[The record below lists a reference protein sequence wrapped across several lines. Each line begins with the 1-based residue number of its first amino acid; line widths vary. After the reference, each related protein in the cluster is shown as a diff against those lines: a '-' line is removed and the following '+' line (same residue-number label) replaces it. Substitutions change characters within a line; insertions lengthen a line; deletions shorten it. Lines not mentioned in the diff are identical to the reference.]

1 MVSVLVEQL
10 LTGRVRALPGED
22 ATSGI
27 YKTPVDGVLWLSE
40 TGFTGDEQADLRHH
54 GGPEKAVHHYP
65 ADHLPF
71 WRGELPGAVLGPGAF
86 GENVS
91 TTGVTE
97 ADVCVGDTFTVGT
110 AIVQVS
116 QGRQPCWKLDRRFET
131 RGVSRRMQSVRNTG
145 WYYRVLQPGHVQCG
159 DRLELIDRPEPDW
172 SIARILRLL
181 FDRRAAA
188 ADEWAAV
195 SRVDT
200 LSPNWRETFAS
211 RVAKG
216 AVEDWSSR
224 LGAS

>member
-1 MVSVLVEQL
+1 MSVVVDDLLV
-10 LTGRVRALPGED
+10 GRIRELPGGG

-27 YKTPVDGVLWLSE
+27 YKRPVDGPLWLSE
-40 TGFTGDEQADLRHH
+40 TGFVGDEQADLRHH

-71 WRGELPGAVLGPGAF
+71 WRGELPGAELGPGAF
-86 GENVS
+86 GENIS

-97 ADVCVGDTFTVGT
+97 ADVCIGDTFTVGT
-110 AIVQVS
+110 ATVQVS

-131 RGVSRRMQSVRNTG
+131 RGVSRRMQAVRNTG

-159 DRLELIDRPEPDW
+159 DRLVLIDRPEPEW
-172 SIARILRLL
+172 PVARVLQLL
-181 FDRRAAA
+181 FDRRTGA

-195 SRVDT
+195 SGLGT
-200 LSPNWRETFAS
+200 LSPSWRETFAA
-211 RVAKG
+211 RVG
-216 AVEDWSSR
+216 TGTVEDWGSR